1 MKLKKTFN
9 KIDIARFSKKTISFL
24 KENKK
29 LIVSILI
36 LVIAID
42 IFYVPESSDY
52 VIFSILIFYGIFVK
66 ITKIKSNATFLLC
79 LGLLFAMF
87 FNYLFTSTS
96 VATEKAAVWL
106 VLFLAIGI
114 FQQWRE

>member
-1 MKLKKTFN
+1 MIMKKILQRLNTSKHVKKTT
-9 KIDIARFSKKTISFL
+9 AFL

-29 LIVSILI
+29 IIIIALILI
-36 LVIAID
+36 IGID
-42 IFYVPESSDY
+42 IFFVSQSSDF
-52 VIFSILIFYGIFVK
+52 VTFGILLVYIVVSSMFVL
-66 ITKIKSNATFLLC
+66 KSKTTFLFC

-106 VLFLAIGI
+106 VLFLAVGI

>member
-1 MKLKKTFN
+1 MKIKNTFN
-9 KIDIARFSKKTISFL
+9 RMNIANFLKKTISFL

-36 LVIAID
+36 LLISID
-42 IFYVPESSDY
+42 IFYAPESSDY

-66 ITKIKSNATFLLC
+66 ITKIKSNTTFLLC

-106 VLFLAIGI
+106 VLFLAVGI
-114 FQQWRE
+114 FQQWQE